1 LAEVKKVKILAAD
14 IGGTSIKVCISDLE
28 GNIETFNEFDTE
40 SKKGGKYLVEKLI
53 HIISNYKD
61 YDVIGISTAGQVDC
75 NTGTIIYANE
85 NIPGY
90 TGTKLK
96 TILEDQFKV
105 HVKVE
110 NDVNAAALGEKY
122 FGAGKRFD
130 DFLCLTYGT
139 GIGGAIII
147 ASNIYKGSNGVAA
160 EFGHIITHPFG
171 QPCNCGNLGCYETY
185 ASTTAL
191 VKSALKIDQ
200 HCQNGREIF
209 KRVQQGDHR
218 FDRLI
223 QGWITE
229 IALGLAS
236 LIHIFNPPAIIIG
249 GGIME
254 QEDLVKMVSS
264 KVKTLTMKSF
274 SNVEIFRASLGN
286 KAGVLGAVSLYLTKD

>member
-1 LAEVKKVKILAAD
+1 LAEVKKVKILAVD
-14 IGGTSIKVCISDLE
+14 IGGTSIKACVSDLE
-28 GNIETFNEFDTE
+28 GNIENFNEYDTE

-53 HIISNYKD
+53 QIISNYEGFEA
-61 YDVIGISTAGQVDC
+61 IGVSTAGQVDSY
-75 NTGTIIYANE
+75 TGTIIYAND
-85 NIPGY
+85 NIPSY
-90 TGTKLK
+90 TGTRLK
-96 TILEDQFKV
+96 TILEDKFMV
-105 HVKVE
+105 PVKVE

-122 FGAGKRFD
+122 FGTGKDFD

-139 GIGGAIII
+139 GIGGAIML
-147 ASNIYKGSNGVAA
+147 ASNLYKGSNGLAA

-191 VKSALKIDQ
+191 VKNALKIDQ
-200 HCQNGREIF
+200 QCQNGRAIF
-209 KRVQQGDHR
+209 KKVQQGDHR
-218 FDRLI
+218 FDGLI
-223 QGWITE
+223 KDWITE

-254 QEDLVKMVSS
+254 QEDLVVMVSK

-274 SNVEIFRASLGN
+274 SNVAILKASLGN
-286 KAGVLGAVSLYLTKD
+286 KAGVLGAVSLYLTKN